1 MLLAL
6 TIVLTFIS
14 IYVSI
19 YIISAYLKSEH
30 GKYPPF
36 VPTFGAMKN
45 ISLQEARKILQSS
58 NKPLKIVDL
67 GSGDGRM
74 LLPLAQAFPRHHFC
88 GYEWSWTLWRIS
100 AWRGQG
106 LDNLRFIKQNFMQ
119 ADLSDVDLVMC
130 FLSNELSQDLSNKF
144 KHELKQGSI
153 IISSAFAIKELTP
166 LKEISAPTYGFLPLK
181 VYVYHI

>member
-1 MLLAL
+1 MTSG
-6 TIVLTFIS
+6 TITIS
-14 IYVSI
+14 TRVVT
-19 YIISAYLKSEH
+19 ARMNR
-30 GKYPPF
+30 GMRAPR
-36 VPTFGAMKN
+36 
-45 ISLQEARKILQSS
+45 SLIR
-58 NKPLKIVDL
+58 V
-67 GSGDGRM
+67 GRM
-74 LLPLAQAFPRHHFC
+74 LLPLAQAFPQHHFC